1 MHLALGTVGR
11 EKRAS
16 EGGEEE
22 ELGVQQQERRRR
34 QATRRAMNPFEFP
47 QHKSFRGIKEFQE
60 TTREVLE
67 LESRAAAVKSSKKK
81 GKLTAQKK
89 KKQAQLSDEYADLIH
104 VEAEFKRKEKMVAY
118 GFAIFVPFCLVGSYA
133 PFVPLPYYPLL
144 FAVSLLPVAA
154 ICVIYRESSPPPRPK
169 NIWAK

>member
-1 MHLALGTVGR
+1 
-11 EKRAS
+11 
-16 EGGEEE
+16 
-22 ELGVQQQERRRR
+22 
-34 QATRRAMNPFEFP
+34 MNPFEFP

-67 LESRAAAVKSSKKK
+67 LETRAAAVKSSKKK

-89 KKQAQLSDEYADLIH
+89 KKQAQLSDEYADLIQ
-104 VEAEFKRKEKMVAY
+104 VEAEFKRKEKIVAY

-154 ICVIYRESSPPPRPK
+154 ICVIYREENAPPPRPK
-169 NIWAK
+169 NLWAR

>member
-1 MHLALGTVGR
+1 MGLVAGWRQLGSRHLGWETLVGR
-11 EKRAS
+11 GLSA
-16 EGGEEE
+16 
-22 ELGVQQQERRRR
+22 Q
-34 QATRRAMNPFEFP
+34 MNPFEFP

-169 NIWAK
+169 TWR